1 MSLFSALGSA
11 TLSGGAGI
19 LSSALQGMFNRRQMK
34 YQYELNQRSLR
45 ESPTSQK
52 EGLISAGYNP
62 MLAVTNGMQSPTVSG
77 APVSAPDLTSAYGK
91 KKEGEMIDKQNERID
106 KLTDAEVEKLEAEAQ
121 AAMDH
126 SGAAMYDAETRR
138 MEAESRIK
146 SLDAGTDKTNV
157 NIGTDILD
165 AVAPIA
171 GAAASA
177 YTVKKST
184 DLARVGLQRGMS
196 GESAKKYAESVTGK
210 SPRVGSAFS
219 GSKAL
224 KDFGLLA
231 APLLLGYGIEEGI
244 KGRDTPVWKKNKKN
258 FIRSLHGW
266 H

>member
-1 MSLFSALGSA
+1 MSFFSNLGTAVGSGA
-11 TLSGGAGI
+11 TGLLSTAFQ
-19 LSSALQGMFNRRQMK
+19 SMMNRKQMK

-45 ESPTSQK
+45 ESPTAQK

-62 MLAVTNGMQSPTVSG
+62 MLAVTNGMQAPTVSG
-77 APVSAPDLTSAYGK
+77 APVSAPDLTSAYSK
-91 KKEGEMIDKQNERID
+91 KKEGEAIDKQNERID
-106 KLTDAEVEKLEAEAQ
+106 NLTDAEVEKLQAEAQ

-138 MEAESRIK
+138 MEAEARIK

-157 NIGTDILD
+157 NIGTDILNT
-165 AVAPIA
+165 VAPIA

-184 DLARVGLQRGMS
+184 DLARAGLQRGMS
-196 GESAKKYAESVTGK
+196 VESAKKYAKDVTGK

-231 APLLLGYGIEEGI
+231 APLLLGYGIEEGF
-244 KGRDTPVWKKNKKN
+244 KGRDTPVWKKNKKH